1 MNGQFFFF
9 CAVLN
14 VNVESRFSGERKKGV
29 FCVPGTTL
37 EEGRPG
43 FTFLFVFFLLFGVL
57 M

>member
-1 MNGQFFFF
+1 MNGQFFF